1 MLFLF
6 KSSFIN
12 VRLGSKYASVVCK
25 EQRNYVMKNLK
36 LYGPFLWMGF
46 NSVKA
51 TVPMQGDSLYF
62 TTKDSGGSGTYLIN
76 FDEMES

>member
-1 MLFLF
+1 
-6 KSSFIN
+6 
-12 VRLGSKYASVVCK
+12 
-25 EQRNYVMKNLK
+25 MKNLK